1 MKQTTYAI
9 IVFIALFVAAAVIEA
24 FPIVSFIALFIMAW
38 GVWKGQLWEFREEGS
53 DKNDNRSALTSDV
66 VGSMNRHY

>member
-38 GVWKGQLWEFREEGS
+38 GVWKGQLWDFREEKEKPAESS
-53 DKNDNRSALTSDV
+53 DRQRKISTKSV
-66 VGSMNRHY
+66 YH